1 MIRDQKWSAQPPAA
15 SLSCSDCSVCGVPL
29 QPGEEDERVKNISH
43 SLTQHS
49 CCDRAEYLTPPFQHA
64 AAFGPGTEAAAA
76 ALPPCLA
83 EKLLSLFDDDEARR
97 VLSSQMTAQF
107 CRAPMPEELRRCFL
121 PTTLKTQS
129 CFSTKHNKQPPGA
142 PAMDFKSF
150 KQS

>member
-1 MIRDQKWSAQPPAA
+1 MIRDQKWSAQPPTA

-49 CCDRAEYLTPPFQHA
+49 CCDRAEYLTHPVPTRCRFLTGNRSCSCRA
-64 AAFGPGTEAAAA
+64 
-76 ALPPCLA
+76 PPCLA
-83 EKLLSLFDDDEARR
+83 EKLLSLFDDDEARG
-97 VLSSQMTAQF
+97 VLSSQMTAQS